1 MCVPRLENEDKMTS
15 QSDLEPEEKQALE
28 RFPLLARNFCAFVD
42 VCAELDRQTLLRQV
56 SIHLAQLCEAGARL
70 PWVNPA
76 GDGLDSPPDSSSRH
90 KQESTSIET
99 MLREKLGRLNVYW
112 DVFDPT
118 QEEEPVSCSF
128 SSDVAEIY
136 FDLKEALQLLE
147 SDVPRADV
155 YFDWRFSFR
164 EH

>member
-1 MCVPRLENEDKMTS
+1 
-15 QSDLEPEEKQALE
+15 
-28 RFPLLARNFCAFVD
+28 
-42 VCAELDRQTLLRQV
+42 
-56 SIHLAQLCEAGARL
+56 
-70 PWVNPA
+70 
-76 GDGLDSPPDSSSRH
+76 
-90 KQESTSIET
+90 

>member
-1 MCVPRLENEDKMTS
+1 MAS
-15 QSDLEPEEKQALE
+15 QSNLTAEEKEALE
-28 RFPLLARNFCAFVD
+28 RFPLLAREFCAFID
-42 VCAELDRQTLLRQV
+42 VCAGFDRQTLLRRISVQ
-56 SIHLAQLCEAGARL
+56 LAQLCEVGARL

-76 GDGLDSPPDSSSRH
+76 TDSLDSPPDSSSLH
-90 KQESTSIET
+90 KEQSLSIET
-99 MLREKLGRLNVYW
+99 MLREKLGKLNVYW